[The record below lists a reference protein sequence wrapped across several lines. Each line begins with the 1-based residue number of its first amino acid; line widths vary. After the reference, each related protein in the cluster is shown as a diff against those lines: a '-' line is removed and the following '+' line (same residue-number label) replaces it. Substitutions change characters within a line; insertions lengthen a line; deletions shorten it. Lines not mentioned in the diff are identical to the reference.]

1 MMKHY
6 LDEPVGGEAKRLDLG
21 IGVAD
26 LHKGVI
32 SLNVYSGGYTRSQLF
47 EAIHK
52 AQAMVKNE
60 LDPEDQ
66 SWNHFKDL
74 ERQRLEREKEKA

>member
-32 SLNVYSGGYTRSQLF
+32 SLNVLFSMLMISASADATYCFTEPELHPGALVHLIPWASQ
-47 EAIHK
+47 
-52 AQAMVKNE
+52 
-60 LDPEDQ
+60 
-66 SWNHFKDL
+66 
-74 ERQRLEREKEKA
+74 